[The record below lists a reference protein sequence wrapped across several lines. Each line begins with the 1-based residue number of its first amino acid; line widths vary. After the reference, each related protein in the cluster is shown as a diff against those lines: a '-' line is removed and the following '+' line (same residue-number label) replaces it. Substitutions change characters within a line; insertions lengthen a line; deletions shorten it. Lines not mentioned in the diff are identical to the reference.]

1 MYEKPVLII
10 CFRACSNLRHIA
22 APLVQSVSG
31 RIRPMNSSL
40 LATQTGHSHL
50 RRLFLLRCGT
60 ILAQCA
66 TLILIHRFLSTDFAW
81 APMLG
86 SVGFLTLANALT
98 WWRLSFNYPVGSLE
112 LFLQLSVDVLELT
125 VLLYYGGGSTNPFVS
140 LYLLPL
146 VIAAA
151 TLPRRDTWGMAAL
164 TLACYSLLMVWYV
177 PLPAGGHEQHSS
189 ATQQMDHTQHNMD
202 MTAPPAAVITT
213 SPLQEA
219 FNTHVLGMW
228 LGFVISAVVV
238 AYFAVEMSRA
248 VRIRDAQL
256 TRVREEILRNE
267 RIVALGTQAAGAAH
281 ELGTPLSTMSVVIGE
296 MRHECS
302 DPEHRENLAIL
313 DDQVRN
319 CKRILGSLL
328 KHAQETSSELSLEE
342 FIRNVL
348 DEWQL
353 LRPTVHYLFQVS
365 GIQPSPRVRA
375 DIALRSALLNLLNNA
390 ADASPDSM
398 DIQLRWDD
406 ANVTLEIR
414 DHGPGLTPEAASR
427 AGSAFFT
434 TKQEGR
440 GLGLF
445 LANAT
450 MERLGGSVRL
460 TNREGGGAT
469 TTVILPLRRIAA

>member
-1 MYEKPVLII
+1 
-10 CFRACSNLRHIA
+10 
-22 APLVQSVSG
+22 
-31 RIRPMNSSL
+31 MNSSL

-50 RRLFLLRCGT
+50 RRLFLLRCGA

-66 TLILIHRFLSTDFAW
+66 TLILVHRFLSTDFAW
-81 APMLG
+81 KPMLG
-86 SVGFLTLANALT
+86 AVGFLTVVNALT
-98 WWRLSFNYPVGSLE
+98 WWRLSFDYPVGNLE
-112 LFLQLSVDVLELT
+112 LFLQLSVDALELT
-125 VLLYYGGGSTNPFVS
+125 VLLYYGGGPTNPFVS

-151 TLPRRDTWGMAAL
+151 TLPRRHTWGMAAL

-177 PLPAGGHEQHSS
+177 PLPGGGHAQHASV
-189 ATQQMDHTQHNMD
+189 ATAPAPVATTAQMDHSHHHMAPLPVD
-202 MTAPPAAVITT
+202 EPPPAAQVAPAA
-213 SPLQEA
+213 SPLEDA

-238 AYFAVEMSRA
+238 AYFAVEMARA
-248 VRIRDAQL
+248 VRSRDAQL
-256 TRVREEILRNE
+256 TRVREDTLRNE

-296 MRHECS
+296 MRRECNG
-302 DPEHRENLAIL
+302 PEQQDNLAIL
-313 DDQVRN
+313 DEQVRN
-319 CKRILGSLL
+319 CKRILDSLL
-328 KHAQETSSELSLEE
+328 SHAQESSRELPLEE

-353 LRPTVHYLFQVS
+353 LRPTVHYRFHVA
-365 GIQPSPRVRA
+365 GPQPSPRLRA
-375 DIALRSALLNLLNNA
+375 DLALRSALLNLLNNA
-390 ADASPDSM
+390 ADASPDEM
-398 DIQLRWDD
+398 DILLRWDD
-406 ANVTLEIR
+406 ANMTLEIH
-414 DHGPGLTPEAASR
+414 DQGPGLTPEAAAR

-450 MERLGGSVRL
+450 LERLGGSVRL
-460 TNREGGGAT
+460 SNREGGGAT
-469 TTVILPLRRIAA
+469 TQVTLPRPGRTT

>member
-1 MYEKPVLII
+1 
-10 CFRACSNLRHIA
+10 
-22 APLVQSVSG
+22 
-31 RIRPMNSSL
+31 MNSSL

-50 RRLFLLRCGT
+50 RRLILLRCGV
-60 ILAQCA
+60 ILAQFA
-66 TLILIHRFLSTDFAW
+66 TLILVHRFLSPDFAW
-81 APMLG
+81 LPMLG
-86 SVGFLTLANALT
+86 AVCFLTLVNLLT
-98 WWRLSFNYPVGSLE
+98 WWRLSFDLPVGNLE
-112 LFLQLSVDVLELT
+112 LFLQLSVDVFVLT

-177 PLPAGGHEQHSS
+177 PLPGGHMQHG
-189 ATQQMDHTQHNMD
+189 TVTMQQMDHSHHAMAT
-202 MTAPPAAVITT
+202 PPVAEPA
-213 SPLQEA
+213 SPLEDA

-228 LGFVISAVVV
+228 LGFVISSVVV
-238 AYFAVEMSRA
+238 AYFVVEMARA
-248 VRIRDAQL
+248 VRSRDTLL
-256 TRVREEILRNE
+256 TRVREETLRNE

-296 MRHECS
+296 MRHECLA
-302 DPEHRENLAIL
+302 PEQQENLVIL
-313 DDQVRN
+313 DEQVRN
-319 CKRILGSLL
+319 CKRILDSLL
-328 KHAQETSSELSLEE
+328 AHAKETSSELSLEE

-353 LRPTVHYLFQVS
+353 LRPTVDYRFHVKGL
-365 GIQPSPRVRA
+365 QPSPRMRA
-375 DIALRSALLNLLNNA
+375 DLALRSALLNLLNNA
-390 ADASPDSM
+390 ADASPSEM
-398 DIQLRWDD
+398 EILLLWD
-406 ANVTLEIR
+406 NVNITLKIH
-414 DHGPGLTPEAASR
+414 DHGPGLTSEAASR

-450 MERLGGSVRL
+450 LERLGGSVSL

-469 TTVILPLRRIAA
+469 TEVILPLRGISA

>member
-1 MYEKPVLII
+1 
-10 CFRACSNLRHIA
+10 
-22 APLVQSVSG
+22 
-31 RIRPMNSSL
+31 MNSSL

-50 RRLFLLRCGT
+50 RRLFLLRCGA
-60 ILAQCA
+60 ILAQFA
-66 TLILIHRFLSTDFAW
+66 TLILVHRFLSTDFAW

-86 SVGFLTLANALT
+86 AVCFLTLVNVLT

-112 LFLQLSVDVLELT
+112 LFLQLSIDVLVLT

-177 PLPAGGHEQHSS
+177 PLPVGGHAQHAS
-189 ATQQMDHTQHNMD
+189 AAMPQMDHSQHNMPI
-202 MTAPPAAVITT
+202 PPAQTTVVIS
-213 SPLQEA
+213 SPLEEA
-219 FNTHVLGMW
+219 FNIHVLGMW

-238 AYFAVEMSRA
+238 AYFAVEMARA
-248 VRIRDAQL
+248 VRVRDAQL
-256 TRVREEILRNE
+256 NRVREEILRNE

-296 MRHECS
+296 MRNDCN
-302 DPEHRENLAIL
+302 DPEHQENLTIL
-313 DDQVRN
+313 DEQVRN

-328 KHAQETSSELSLEE
+328 KHAQETSSVLSLEE
-342 FIRNVL
+342 FIRHVL

-353 LRPTVHYLFQVS
+353 LRPTVHYIFQVS
-365 GIQPSPRVRA
+365 GLQPSPRVRA
-375 DIALRSALLNLLNNA
+375 DLALRSALLNLLNNA
-390 ADASPDSM
+390 ADASPDAM

-406 ANVTLEIR
+406 ADVTLEIH

-469 TTVILPLRRIAA
+469 TKVILPLRRLAA

>member
-1 MYEKPVLII
+1 
-10 CFRACSNLRHIA
+10 
-22 APLVQSVSG
+22 
-31 RIRPMNSSL
+31 MNSSL

-50 RRLFLLRCGT
+50 RRLFLLRCGA
-60 ILAQCA
+60 ILAQFA
-66 TLILIHRFLSTDFAW
+66 TLILVHRFLSTDFAW
-81 APMLG
+81 LPMLG
-86 SVGFLTLANALT
+86 AVFFLTLVNALT
-98 WWRLSFNYPVGSLE
+98 WWRLSLDLPIGNLE
-112 LFLQLSVDVLELT
+112 LFLQLSVDVLQLT

-151 TLPRRDTWGMAAL
+151 TLPRRHTWGMAAL

-177 PLPAGGHEQHSS
+177 PLPGGPQHEVAAMAG
-189 ATQQMDHTQHNMD
+189 MDHSQHQM
-202 MTAPPAAVITT
+202 AAPAAEVAAF
-213 SPLQEA
+213 SLEDA

-238 AYFAVEMSRA
+238 AYFAVEMARA
-248 VRIRDAQL
+248 VRTRDAQL
-256 TRVREEILRNE
+256 TRVREETLRNE

-296 MRHECS
+296 MRRECAS
-302 DPEHRENLAIL
+302 AEQQEYLSIL
-313 DDQVRN
+313 DDQVKN

-328 KHAQETSSELSLEE
+328 SHAQETSSELSLEE

-353 LRPTVHYLFQVS
+353 LRPTVHYRFKVK
-365 GIQPSPRVRA
+365 GIQPSPRLRA
-375 DIALRSALLNLLNNA
+375 DPALRSALLNLLNNA
-390 ADASPDSM
+390 ADASPDEM
-398 DIQLRWDD
+398 DILLRWSEDF
-406 ANVTLEIR
+406 VVLQIL

-450 MERLGGSVRL
+450 LERMGGSVRL
-460 TNREGGGAT
+460 SNREGGGAT
-469 TTVILPLRRIAA
+469 TEVIIPRRGRAA